1 MLALIGSPHAA
12 LGVILHQVASTQT
25 IPRTPQAPPAIS
37 CSWGLRQK
45 SSLTQQE
52 CICCRGAADTKSE
65 VFATDISDH
74 EVCKATIDKIA
85 EQFGRIDVLAN
96 IAGMMSLNRIEDIT
110 PQLWTKMFA
119 VNVDGAFFLSQ
130 AALPHLRKTEG
141 NIVNVAS
148 NTGISGA
155 AYLSHYAATKHAVV
169 GMTKA
174 MAYELIK
181 EKVRVN
187 AVAPGGIN
195 TAMTA
200 APQMPED
207 ADWDLINRIVSPRGV
222 TEPEEV
228 AHLIAYIAS
237 PLAHSIFGA
246 CYSIDLGL
254 TI

>member
-1 MLALIGSPHAA
+1 MLDQLDFTGKVAVITGAASGVGRQTALNFAA
-12 LGVILHQVASTQT
+12 LGADVALLD
-25 IPRTPQAPPAIS
+25 INEA
-37 CSWGLRQK
+37 GLK
-45 SSLTQQE
+45 ETAELL
-52 CICCRGAADTKSE
+52 AADTKSE

-110 PQLWTKMFA
+110 PQLWKKMFA